1 MLDRMTN
8 LKLTNFFSGAGAK
21 KLSAVEVD
29 RKISHQHEFNGVTQ
43 FKEIL
48 GLERKTIKSVFL
60 YLDDEESEIK
70 SDSGT
75 LTWYDARENDPKRSE
90 HRLYFSENTVINA
103 SKPNDLLVIAK
114 RAAKDELVVIVAK
127 NNSTMEN
134 QLIWLFGFGKGQL
147 ERFCVKS
154 LDPSRYTSL
163 DFASKIILK
172 NIGIEIIPIEEEYA
186 DFLIKEYPIDYPST
200 SEFSDIAYTFAK
212 KDIDEMEDP
221 DGAVLTLLEKEETL
235 FRILEKYYVEKKL
248 NDHFNGVDDFIQFSL
263 SVQNRR
269 KSRAGK
275 AFENHLERIFEMNG
289 LQFDTNK
296 VTENNS
302 KPDFIFPGIKEYHDS
317 NFNPENLT
325 MLGAKTTCKDRW
337 RQILAEAGRIEVKHL
352 TTLEP
357 SISKNQTD
365 EMKSQKVVLVLP
377 SSLIKTYDSDQRKDI
392 ISLKDFINTVKIKQK
407 TAFK

>member
-1 MLDRMTN
+1 MTN

-29 RKISHQHEFNGVTQ
+29 RKISHQHEFNGVAQ

-48 GLERKTIKSVFL
+48 GLERKTINSVFL

-90 HRLYFSENTVINA
+90 YRLYFSENTVINA

-114 RAAKDELVVIVAK
+114 KAEIDELVVIVAK

-147 ERFCVKS
+147 ERFSVKS
-154 LDPSRYTSL
+154 FDPSRYTSL

-172 NIGIEIIPIEEEYA
+172 NIGMDIVTIEEEYT
-186 DFLIKEYPIDYPST
+186 DFLIREYPADYPST
-200 SEFSDIAYTFAK
+200 SEFSDLAYTLAK
-212 KDIDEMEDP
+212 KDIDEIKDP
-221 DGAVLTLLEKEETL
+221 DGAVLKLLNKEETL

-248 NDHFNGVDDFIQFSL
+248 KIGFENVDDFVKFSL
-263 SVQNRR
+263 SIQNRR

-275 AFENHLERIFEMNG
+275 AFENHLEKIFEANG
-289 LQFDTNK
+289 LEFDTDK

-302 KPDFIFPGIKEYHDS
+302 KPDFIFPGIKEYHDA

-365 EMKSQKVVLVLP
+365 EMKSKKVVLVLP
-377 SSLIKTYDSDQRKDI
+377 NSLHETYDSDQRKEI
-392 ISLKDFINTVKIKQK
+392 ISLKDFIVIVKQK
-407 TAFK
+407 QAIAFYIK